1 MDWEEE
7 EEGEDHAEESRM
19 ILGLAH
25 QVSILLTNH
34 LARATGSNSSSNN
47 SPTEQC
53 SAENEAL
60 QEILLLLNSMAN
72 SRLGRDI
79 LSQPACISKL
89 LSLLL
94 EPRLSPRMV
103 LTLIQLCRVALP
115 LMSSEGF
122 GYVDLPR
129 WRLQGSLGLAAADED
144 DEGKDTPP
152 RKIVRLLFAK
162 LADFLIPGAQ
172 ISATTVAGHQVSR
185 SDLLSETE
193 KKKLS
198 VNAGEMVVE
207 EDAVLPQ
214 GLPDMD
220 RMLSLFVHKREDQTA
235 NEVIQQLLNASGDM
249 RLFQPSS
256 AAAVAATG
264 SSNSQNLEKIVSI
277 DKELTK
283 SNRAEIVSD
292 DATIILRRA
301 VKLAQQ
307 GFIISIGTPQRL
319 DELSEE
325 KRMAVEQVARDRN
338 THLSKFDPA
347 RPFISSNVAN
357 SMAYELIELI
367 HSLFSASTAST
378 WEAAIHWVISRGLAG
393 LHDISEASETLFS
406 GTNSELFSIYNQG
419 RQILAVLAALG
430 AYEVSLKPGVQ
441 VRITGTGMDDSLA
454 TVVSISE
461 LSGQAVVRLCIPTD
475 VSHFPRPANQLQV
488 PLSRLE
494 IIHKSDPIQLFL
506 SLSDEIIES
515 LQSLL
520 IPDPT
525 GTDPLSMALP
535 AQGEGRSLKLATAR
549 LVAEIRTRA
558 LQVLSLFLQEP
569 EFACRFMQHSC
580 QAVDML
586 KCLSKDCLPSDRQ
599 AVIDSC
605 TTRIRNLY
613 RDCVK
618 PPAPPS
624 RRMGARH
631 KVMVWDPAKNFP
643 PLKAVLFTHN
653 MLGITYYSEPVLG
666 TGTPRGILVYGNQMI
681 PPSVNH
687 FYWEVDIL
695 SLGDSPDESGAPLIS
710 IGLAPLA
717 EKKDSAWS
725 NPIGTVFFHNN
736 GRVVHYNGSSLLQWR
751 SLRFDVQLNPG
762 DTLGI
767 GWEKL
772 FDASANI
779 PSSGTVYFTLN
790 GVKLDQAL
798 EEVSGNMYPVI
809 HVQKKNTRVKAN
821 FGSSKFA
828 YSDGQAV
835 QAVAVLNEQP
845 EENDTNDGFGSMPFQ
860 SDSDSSG
867 SNSPDRGYAL
877 GAGHRRV
884 NTYSCRTA
892 LAPKALREYAV
903 GSSEEFRTGLSN
915 EMCAKTGSHIQSI
928 TLLDEDSDSDDD
940 EDEGDF
946 DEEIEHRED
955 VNSLLVK
962 AWETKVFPII
972 RRRFRNEA
980 ERKDGLEQI
989 KGALSLGMADIARQ
1003 TVEFLYEE
1011 NGGIPRDLH
1020 LPTLEDVKA
1029 EMSKFTIDK
1038 LKRGQQVLIT
1048 EQGKEESQQKYCIP
1062 SMQKTFGLIGEVLEI
1077 DTTNEL
1083 IQVEAYLRS
1092 EGLLVRF
1099 WYPLN
1104 ALEKPSDCSV
1114 KRAVT
1119 GAQVVNIN
1127 SAQVHKELLSW
1138 EFASTRLNC
1147 RKAYVQLIE
1156 QSRQVE
1162 LPTYNLVEDN
1172 SPMKTM
1178 ISSNMLL
1185 LRDIDIENLQH
1196 LSNHHLATP
1205 ANGNM
1210 LECNLN
1216 IADQQQVLNLENAKL
1231 SSLFY
1236 HDCDSLKFEL
1246 AEFLKRAALKGEDY
1260 VTELTS
1266 QICIALQLAPEFF
1279 CTEEILISDI
1289 SSLKSCIQFPG
1300 ISFVA
1305 ASVRVGKNVQ
1315 EIKELKDLTIQL
1327 QTVDGCFVK
1336 YNGQISSKDIVQYPK
1351 ETSGFKDP
1359 LYSALTPVI
1368 MATDKVRVSHSG
1380 GEDLGIRLFL
1390 HGIPQQVP
1398 LAALYLEQI
1407 LEASCSAEDSK
1418 LITSEI
1424 LQQVLEILSGLLMH
1438 YDMPQIVKE
1447 RMLLLLAAFLKC
1459 YDDKIRQHKQE
1470 IHLPHVQVFTQIHG
1484 ELKDLYEY
1492 ETSRKLFRRFSTYLQ
1507 ALFEVSAA
1515 ITDLTGMQMTAKK
1528 SRSPT
1533 PASSSDKEGSPAP
1546 TSARRRFRPNGR
1558 RNRTP
1563 SATSSSAPPEQP
1575 HTLQDKYWFT
1585 RATLVLHSIK
1595 SLVNRSQS
1603 NIGQA
1608 HDFFRDCYQNQSS
1621 PNDHARLLILKGIPK
1636 HLDEKQI
1643 VSIIN
1648 KAVSPF
1654 GGLFKGDVFLQPMAM
1669 TQDDSDTVE
1678 EESESLATG
1687 RRRTTSFVEPVR
1699 PNNSGLAVIQ
1709 VRTMHKLDEVKLELE
1724 KTQVLSQP
1732 GEMDIADEF
1741 GDPGGL
1747 RIHKV
1752 MSSFNAEDALM
1763 NPTLELYL
1771 KNKLFN
1777 QNCLRPEVLNGLEDI
1792 FISCYI
1798 TSQRCCEV
1806 EESDN
1811 SEESGITL
1819 KQSDVLLQAEGNL
1832 LYTFFYGIKQ
1842 TRRGLIE
1849 GVKEI
1854 FLQYGYKHELE
1865 SSYKENNPDHQQE
1878 STGSEE
1884 NSAKGQETSI
1894 VSRVLQA
1901 SKEAVGSHERKEPNA
1916 TSTITQSFQK
1926 GPTLTVEAEET
1937 FLTLEG
1943 FLKFIDEYAG
1953 QNIRAVWTGLRACG
1967 FDLQMERIYPMDWI
1981 QQQNLASSWSLE
1993 MDEALV
1999 GLGNMMGRQFQVSPL
2014 RIPPSELYLV
2024 ESQEASTEFR
2034 LLQGLAPENIR
2045 SRYALL
2051 VQLNLGLS
2059 TDLMELTDFR
2069 AAAFYPGGAAAA
2081 ISKAMRKH

>member
-1 MDWEEE
+1 
-7 EEGEDHAEESRM
+7 
-19 ILGLAH
+19 
-25 QVSILLTNH
+25 
-34 LARATGSNSSSNN
+34 
-47 SPTEQC
+47 
-53 SAENEAL
+53 
-60 QEILLLLNSMAN
+60 LLNSMAN

-79 LSQPACISKL
+79 LSQPTCISKL

-115 LMSSEGF
+115 LMSVEGF
-122 GYVDLPR
+122 AQVELPK
-129 WRLQGSLGLAAADED
+129 WRLQGSLGGASADGDED
-144 DEGKDTPP
+144 DSKETPP

-162 LADFLIPGAQ
+162 LADFLVPGAQ
-172 ISATTVAGHQVSR
+172 IAATSSVAVSQTPR
-185 SDLLSETE
+185 SELG
-193 KKKLS
+193 
-198 VNAGEMVVE
+198 GESDRRRLVQEEGTGDTGGGE
-207 EDAVLPQ
+207 EDAVLLPQ

-235 NEVIQQLLNASGDM
+235 NEVIQQLLNTSSDM
-249 RLFQPSS
+249 RLFQPST
-256 AAAVAATG
+256 AVAGVALT
-264 SSNSQNLEKIVSI
+264 SNGQNLEKIVSI

-307 GFIISIGTPQRL
+307 GFVVSIGTPQRL

-325 KRMAVEQVARDRN
+325 KRLAVEQVARDRN
-338 THLSKFDPA
+338 AHLAKFDPA

-367 HSLFSASTAST
+367 HSLFVASTAST
-378 WEAAIHWVISRGLAG
+378 WETAIHGVIGQGLAS
-393 LHDISEASETLFS
+393 LHDITEASDTMFAGTS
-406 GTNSELFSIYNQG
+406 GELFSIYSQG
-419 RQILAVLAALG
+419 RQVLAVLAALG

-441 VRITGTGMDDSLA
+441 VRVTSPSMDDSLA
-454 TVVSISE
+454 TVVSLSE
-461 LSGQAVVRLCIPTD
+461 MTGQAVVRLCVPPD

-494 IIHKSDPIQLFL
+494 VIHKSDPTQLFL
-506 SLSDEIIES
+506 PLSEEVIES

-525 GTDPLSMALP
+525 GTDPLSTALP

-558 LQVLSLFLQEP
+558 VQVLALFLQEP

-599 AVIDSC
+599 CYVDSA
-605 TTRIRNLY
+605 TIRLRNLY

-624 RRMGARH
+624 RRTGTRH
-631 KVMVWDPAKNFP
+631 KVMVWDPAKTFP

-653 MLGITYYSEPVLG
+653 MLGITYYSEPLVSS
-666 TGTPRGILVYGNQMI
+666 GTPRGILVYGNQMI

-717 EKKDSAWS
+717 EKKESAWS

-809 HVQKKNTRVKAN
+809 HIQKKNTRVKAN

-828 YSDGQAV
+828 YSEGRVLQAV
-835 QAVAVLNEQP
+835 TVSNEQP
-845 EENDTNDGFGSMPFQ
+845 EENDTSDGFGSMPFQ

-867 SNSPDRGYAL
+867 SNSPDRGYTM

-892 LAPKALREYAV
+892 LTPKALREYVV

-915 EMCAKTGSHIQSI
+915 EICAKTGSHIQPL
-928 TLLDEDSDSDDD
+928 TLLDDDSDSDED

-946 DEEIEHRED
+946 EDEIEHRED

-1011 NGGIPRDLH
+1011 NGGIPRDMH

-1029 EMSKFTIDK
+1029 EMSKFTIEK

-1048 EQGKEESQQKYCIP
+1048 ELGKDDPPQKYCIP
-1062 SMQKTFGLIGEVLEI
+1062 AMMKTFGLVGEVLEI
-1077 DTTNEL
+1077 DTTYEL
-1083 IQVEAYLRS
+1083 IQVETYLRS

-1099 WYPLN
+1099 WYPLCV
-1104 ALEKPSDCSV
+1104 LEKPNDCSV

-1127 SAQVHKELLSW
+1127 SSQVHKELMSW

-1147 RKAYVQLIE
+1147 RKAYVLLIE
-1156 QSRQVE
+1156 QSRQAE
-1162 LPTYNLVEDN
+1162 LPTYNLVDDK
-1172 SPMKTM
+1172 SSMKAM

-1185 LRDIDIENLQH
+1185 LRDIDIENLQQ
-1196 LSNHHLATP
+1196 LSNHLLATP

-1210 LECNLN
+1210 LESNLN
-1216 IADQQQVLNLENAKL
+1216 IADHQHVLNLENAKL
-1231 SSLFY
+1231 STLFY
-1236 HDCDSLKFEL
+1236 HDCDSLKIEL
-1246 AEFLKRAALKGEDY
+1246 GEFLKRAANKGEDY
-1260 VTELTS
+1260 VTELTN

-1289 SSLKSCIQFPG
+1289 STLKSCIQFPG
-1300 ISFVA
+1300 NAFVIS
-1305 ASVRVGKNVQ
+1305 SVQVGKSVQ
-1315 EIKELKDLTIQL
+1315 DIKDLKDLTIQL
-1327 QTVDGCFVK
+1327 QTVDGCFIK
-1336 YNGQISSKDIVQYPK
+1336 YNGQISSRDIVQYPI
-1351 ETSGFKDP
+1351 ETHGFKDP
-1359 LYSALTPVI
+1359 LYSAFKPVI

-1380 GEDLGIRLFL
+1380 GEDLGIKLYL
-1390 HGIPQQVP
+1390 HGIPQQFP
-1398 LAALYLEQI
+1398 LAALYLEQV
-1407 LEASCSAEDSK
+1407 LEESFSQEFSK
-1418 LITSEI
+1418 LITKGISHQI
-1424 LQQVLEILSGLLMH
+1424 LEIMSGLLMH
-1438 YDMPQIVKE
+1438 YDMPQVVKE
-1447 RMLLLLAAFLKC
+1447 RMFLLLAEFLKC
-1459 YDDKIRQHKQE
+1459 YDEKVRQTKQE
-1470 IHLPHVQVFTQIHG
+1470 IHLPHLQVFAHIHG
-1484 ELKDLYEY
+1484 ELKVLYEY
-1492 ETSRKLFRRFSTYLQ
+1492 ETTRKLFRRFSSYLQ

-1515 ITDLTGMQMTAKK
+1515 ITDLTGMQMTPSEKK

-1533 PASSSDKEGSPAP
+1533 PVSSSDKEGSPAP
-1546 TSARRRFRPNGR
+1546 LSVRRRFRPSGR

-1563 SATSSSAPPEQP
+1563 SAGSSPSLAENLNPPIN
-1575 HTLQDKYWFT
+1575 TIQDKYWFSKANLLSHT
-1585 RATLVLHSIK
+1585 MK
-1595 SLVNRSQS
+1595 FLVNRASTS
-1603 NIGQA
+1603 ISQA
-1608 HDFFRDCYQNQSS
+1608 HDFFRDSYLNQKS
-1621 PNDHARLLILKGIPK
+1621 PDDYSRLLVLKGIPK
-1636 HLDEKQI
+1636 HLNEKQI
-1643 VSIIN
+1643 VSIIH
-1648 KAVSPF
+1648 KTLGPF
-1654 GGLFKGDVFLQPMAM
+1654 GGLYKGDIFLQPMLQVDHADLM
-1669 TQDDSDTVE
+1669 GDSTGGE
-1678 EESESLATG
+1678 ASEVASSG
-1687 RRRTTSFVEPVR
+1687 RKRTTSYIEPVR

-1709 VRTMHKLDEVKLELE
+1709 VRTSHKLEVAKSELE
-1724 KTQVLSQP
+1724 KSQILSQP

-1741 GDPGGL
+1741 GVTAGL
-1747 RIHKV
+1747 SIHKV
-1752 MSSFNAEDALM
+1752 TPSFHIEDGLLDS
-1763 NPTLELYL
+1763 TLELYL
-1771 KNKLFN
+1771 KDKLFIN
-1777 QNCLRPEVLNGLEDI
+1777 NCLRAEALNALEDL

-1798 TSQRCCEV
+1798 ASQHSCEV
-1806 EESDN
+1806 EESD
-1811 SEESGITL
+1811 SSMECGITL
-1819 KQSDVLLQAEGNL
+1819 KQSDVLLQDDGNL

-1849 GVKEI
+1849 GVREI
-1854 FLQYGYKHELE
+1854 FQQYGTTQEM
-1865 SSYKENNPDHQQE
+1865 SAFYKENNPDQQTE
-1878 STGSEE
+1878 AGEAGE
-1884 NSAKGQETSI
+1884 ANADKEQETSI
-1894 VSRVLQA
+1894 VLRVLHA
-1901 SKEAVGSHERKEPNA
+1901 SKEAMEPHEKKEQTPSYISYMKE
-1916 TSTITQSFQK
+1916 T
-1926 GPTLTVEAEET
+1926 TVPVEVDET
-1937 FLTLEG
+1937 CLTLEG
-1943 FLKFIDEYAG
+1943 FLKFIDEYAV

-1967 FDLQMERIYPMDWI
+1967 FDLHLERIYPMDWM
-1981 QQQNLASSWSLE
+1981 QQQNLSSAWTLE

-1999 GLGNMMGRQFQVSPL
+1999 GLGNWMGHQFQISPL
-2014 RIPPSELYLV
+2014 QISPGEIYLT
-2024 ESQEASTEFR
+2024 ESQEVSPEFHR
-2034 LLQGLAPENIR
+2034 LQGLAPENIR
-2045 SRYALL
+2045 SRFATMVHLNNGLFADLL
-2051 VQLNLGLS
+2051 G
-2059 TDLMELTDFR
+2059 LTDFR
-2069 AAAFYPGGAAAA
+2069 SASVYPASTGAAL
-2081 ISKAMRKH
+2081 SKALTLKKYC